1 MTKEHVYR
9 INTVWTGASQGST
22 SSYDAYSREYAINIE
37 GKPPF
42 VGSADPTF
50 RGDASLYNPEDLLLM
65 ALSACHMLSYLALCA
80 RAGIRVVSYSDAATG
95 KMAQK
100 NGKIRFTEV
109 ILHPLVTIEAG
120 DDLEKARSLHDNAHH
135 VCFIANSVNFSVL
148 HEAKMLVKN
157 QPNKFYTSDEYRK
170 LEETAEFINEYR
182 DGEIVPIAGSTINR
196 SQIKG
201 NICAG
206 LHTALRGKNAKV
218 FISGLRLWIPRYR
231 RATYPDL
238 MVIEGEP
245 VFTEGRSDEIL
256 NPMLIVEVLSKS
268 TKNFDPEDKFRLY
281 RSLPEFREYVLVNQ
295 SEFLVAQYIKTE
307 SNEWLFREYEGE
319 SAIVS
324 FASVEVQMSMLDIYE
339 LVVFETQETEV
350 QE

>member
-1 MTKEHVYR
+1 MAKEHLYR
-9 INTVWTGASQGST
+9 INTVWTGASQGAT
-22 SSYDAYSREYAINIE
+22 SSYDAYSREYVINID

-50 RGDASLYNPEDLLLM
+50 RGDAALYNPEDLLLM

-80 RAGIRVVSYSDAATG
+80 RAGIRVISYSDVATG

-109 ILHPLVTIEAG
+109 ILHPLVTIEAS

-135 VCFIANSVNFSVL
+135 VCFIANSVNFPVL
-148 HEAKMLVKN
+148 HEAKMLVKT
-157 QPNKFYTSDEYRK
+157 QQKFYTLDEYRE

-201 NICAG
+201 NICAYF
-206 LHTALRGKNAKV
+206 HTALRGKNAEV

-231 RATYPDL
+231 RGTYPDI
-238 MVIEGEP
+238 MIIEEEP
-245 VFTEGRSDEIL
+245 ALTEGRNDEIL
-256 NPMLIVEVLSKS
+256 NPVLIVEVLSKYS
-268 TKNFDPEDKFRLY
+268 EDVNREDKFRFY
-281 RSLPEFREYVLVNQ
+281 RSIPQFREYVLVSQ
-295 SEFLVAQYIKTE
+295 YEFLVAQYIKTE
-307 SNEWLFREYEGE
+307 SNDWLFQEYEGE

-324 FASVEVQMSMLDIYE
+324 FASVEVQMSMSDIYE
-339 LVVFETQETEV
+339 LVVFEI
-350 QE
+350 

>member
-1 MTKEHVYR
+1 MAKEHLYR
-9 INTVWTGASQGST
+9 INTIWTGASQGST
-22 SSYDAYSREYAINIE
+22 SSYDAYSREYVINID

-50 RGDASLYNPEDLLLM
+50 RGDAALYNPEDLLLM

-80 RAGIRVVSYSDAATG
+80 RAGIRVISYSDVATG

-120 DDLEKARSLHDNAHH
+120 DVLEKARSLHDNAHH
-135 VCFIANSVNFSVL
+135 VCFIANSVNFPVL
-148 HEAKMLVKN
+148 HEAKMLVKT
-157 QPNKFYTSDEYRK
+157 QQKFYTLDEYRE

-201 NICAG
+201 NICAYF
-206 LHTALRGKNAKV
+206 HTALRGKNAEV

-231 RATYPDL
+231 RGTYPDI
-238 MVIEGEP
+238 MIIEEEP
-245 VFTEGRSDEIL
+245 ALTEGRNDEIL
-256 NPMLIVEVLSKS
+256 NPVLIVEVLSKYS
-268 TKNFDPEDKFRLY
+268 EDVNREDKFRFY
-281 RSLPEFREYVLVNQ
+281 RSIPQFREYVLVSQ
-295 SEFLVAQYIKTE
+295 YKFLVAQYIKTE
-307 SNEWLFREYEGE
+307 SNDWLFQEYEGE

-324 FASVEVQMSMLDIYE
+324 FASVEVQMSMSDIYE
-339 LVVFETQETEV
+339 LVVFEIEES
-350 QE
+350 E

>member
-1 MTKEHVYR
+1 MAKEHLYR
-9 INTVWTGASQGST
+9 INTVWTGASQGAT
-22 SSYDAYSREYAINIE
+22 SSYDAYSREYVINID

-50 RGDASLYNPEDLLLM
+50 RGDAALYNPEDLLLM

-80 RAGIRVVSYSDAATG
+80 RAGIRVISYSDVATG

-109 ILHPLVTIEAG
+109 ILHPLVTIEAS

-135 VCFIANSVNFSVL
+135 VCFIANSVNFPVL
-148 HEAKMLVKN
+148 HEAKMLVKT
-157 QPNKFYTSDEYRK
+157 QQKFYTLDEYRE

-201 NICAG
+201 NICAYF
-206 LHTALRGKNAKV
+206 HTALRGKNAEV
-218 FISGLRLWIPRYR
+218 FISGLRLWIPQYR
-231 RATYPDL
+231 RGTYPDI
-238 MVIEGEP
+238 MIIEEEP
-245 VFTEGRSDEIL
+245 ALTEGRNDEIL
-256 NPMLIVEVLSKS
+256 NPVLIVEVLSKYS
-268 TKNFDPEDKFRLY
+268 EDVNREDKFRFY
-281 RSLPEFREYVLVNQ
+281 RSIPQFREYVLVSQ
-295 SEFLVAQYIKTE
+295 YEFLVAQYIKTE
-307 SNEWLFREYEGE
+307 SNDWLFQEYEGE

-324 FASVEVQMSMLDIYE
+324 FASVEVQMSMSDIYE
-339 LVVFETQETEV
+339 LVVFEIEES
-350 QE
+350 E